1 MRAKNAET
9 TPRNLPKAI
18 QIQWTVIFL
27 KGLIPSPSRKVT
39 IKYLLQR
46 QCFKGR
52 EASSEPEMQVDL
64 SLIVEGKW
72 ERRQV
77 SEDRFTRWPTT
88 EEEWGQALAQ
98 ASTPLSSVKH
108 TCCEPIDAPSRLPAC
123 LEYLRSLP
131 LASGCDIQTHLMNS
145 TE

>member
-1 MRAKNAET
+1 MRTRKAET

-18 QIQWTVIFL
+18 QIQWTVLVF
-27 KGLIPSPSRKVT
+27 KGPIPSPSRKVT
-39 IKYLLQR
+39 IEYLFQR

-52 EASSEPEMQVDL
+52 EAGSQPEMQADL

-72 ERRQV
+72 ERGQV
-77 SEDRFTRWPTT
+77 GGDRFTRWPTT
-88 EEEWGQALAQ
+88 EEEGAGAGPGLH
-98 ASTPLSSVKH
+98 TSVICYTH
-108 TCCEPIDAPSRLPAC
+108 TLWAHAPSSLLAC